1 MVDVILGCCRG
12 DDLKPKVTL
21 QIGKIIGSARETS
34 KGTEYVSFVGIP
46 YAEPPIGNNMLFVFC
61 SFLLCSKQPYI
72 HYPLLFLFHN
82 VGHLRFRRPVP
93 VKPWTEEKPLDASK
107 KKFPYPIQLNTYIG
121 YLNYVTDFYKENIIS
136 YIHIRHY
143 NDKISYTTP

>member
-46 YAEPPIGNNMLFVFC
+46 YAEPPIG
-61 SFLLCSKQPYI
+61 I
-72 HYPLLFLFHN
+72 
-82 VGHLRFRRPVP
+82 LRFQPPVP
-93 VKPWTEEKPLDASK
+93 ASVWSCVLDARESQDK
-107 KKFPYPIQLNTYIG
+107 VCPQVL
-121 YLNYVTDFYKENIIS
+121 YVITFYMLSIS
-136 YIHIRHY
+136 YL
-143 NDKISYTTP
+143 

>member
-61 SFLLCSKQPYI
+61 SFMFKTILHTLPIIVSFSQ
-72 HYPLLFLFHN
+72 
-82 VGHLRFRRPVP
+82 RRPSQIP
-93 VKPWTEEKPLDASK
+93 
-107 KKFPYPIQLNTYIG
+107 
-121 YLNYVTDFYKENIIS
+121 
-136 YIHIRHY
+136 
-143 NDKISYTTP
+143 

>member
-46 YAEPPIGNNMLFVFC
+46 YAEPPVGNKIYPFWFASTVDQFC
-61 SFLLCSKQPYI
+61 FI
-72 HYPLLFLFHN
+72 F
-82 VGHLRFRRPVP
+82 
-93 VKPWTEEKPLDASK
+93 
-107 KKFPYPIQLNTYIG
+107 ITYM
-121 YLNYVTDFYKENIIS
+121 
-136 YIHIRHY
+136 
-143 NDKISYTTP
+143 P

>member
-46 YAEPPIGNNMLFVFC
+46 YAEPPIGNSILFIFGV
-61 SFLLCSKQPYI
+61 SFLLLHVQNNPAYI
-72 HYPLLFLFHN
+72 SHYC
-82 VGHLRFRRPVP
+82 
-93 VKPWTEEKPLDASK
+93 
-107 KKFPYPIQLNTYIG
+107 
-121 YLNYVTDFYKENIIS
+121 FYSTI
-136 YIHIRHY
+136 
-143 NDKISYTTP
+143 

>member
-61 SFLLCSKQPYI
+61 SFLNNYFMFKTTLHISAIIVSIPQ
-72 HYPLLFLFHN
+72 
-82 VGHLRFRRPVP
+82 FRPSQIP
-93 VKPWTEEKPLDASK
+93 
-107 KKFPYPIQLNTYIG
+107 
-121 YLNYVTDFYKENIIS
+121 
-136 YIHIRHY
+136 
-143 NDKISYTTP
+143 